1 MIKKLTLFI
10 ISIFDYFYQK
20 KIINFLK
27 NQKFIIDVI
36 IDVGAHKGE
45 TIILFLKN
53 FKPSKIISFEASPKN
68 FSKLNKKINK
78 IRQKFPKTKIV
89 IENKGLGE
97 FKKFHEFKQV
107 NESSSSTFAKI
118 NFDSN
123 YYKKKKFYLGIKEN
137 KDYFKTQTI
146 EVISLASYL
155 NDINIDRIDI
165 LKIDTEGYE
174 YEILKGLDNKF
185 SKIKLIFFEHHYE
198 NMISKSYT
206 FTDINRLLVSN
217 NFQMIFKSK
226 MPFRKTFEYIYINKI
241 NL

>member
-1 MIKKLTLFI
+1 M
-10 ISIFDYFYQK
+10 
-20 KIINFLK
+20 
-27 NQKFIIDVI
+27 
-36 IDVGAHKGE
+36 
-45 TIILFLKN
+45 
-53 FKPSKIISFEASPKN
+53 
-68 FSKLNKKINK
+68 
-78 IRQKFPKTKIV
+78 
-89 IENKGLGE
+89 GE
-97 FKKFHEFKQV
+97 FKKSLQFKQV

-123 YYKKKKFYLGIKEN
+123 YYKREKFYLGIKEN
-137 KDYFKTQTI
+137 KDYFKAENI
-146 EVISLASYL
+146 EVIPLATYL
-155 NDINIDRIDI
+155 IDRNIDTISI

-206 FTDINRLLVSN
+206 FTDINRLLVSK